1 MTRAEYAECKR
12 LMEWYCADPEFREN
26 AVDGI
31 RKRLSENGIALEPE
45 MVLEGIRLILAGR
58 CATEEGER
66 NPFARE
72 KAERDR
78 LVSEHL
84 QMRMSPEQYA
94 AWPVWHYT
102 EVVRNRCRME
112 NREVRRHGN
121 IYYFPLAFEVS
132 SGCKVQCPFCG
143 FRAKPWSENYA
154 YTEEH
159 RALWRE
165 ILLVSKEVI
174 GNVAGEAPCYFA
186 TEPMDNPDYEQFLGD
201 MREIFGHVPQT
212 TSAAAQR
219 DPRRTRQFL
228 QFLGEEELRERGTY
242 RISVTSLAHFQQIMR
257 TFTPEELEYVEL
269 LANNPESVNRYSCS
283 GRAAVNQEH
292 FYENRDRENR
302 GQENRDQ
309 ESRGRESRNRERQN
323 GEGQIPGRQIC
334 EEKFL
339 RYSIDC
345 VAGVRVNLVEGTM
358 MFLEPELPDE
368 MYPLGYRVRE
378 TVTFS
383 DAESYRAGLIH
394 LFRSYAFDSL
404 PLWHPVQLG
413 RNVQMEERQGDIL
426 LLGDEIGYRMDA
438 QPILKEIMESFREG
452 AIPGKLL
459 QDLHAEESGKK
470 RILTLMQDLY
480 ERGYLVL
487 K

>member
-219 DPRRTRQFL
+219 DPERTRRFL
-228 QFLGEEELRERGTY
+228 RFLGEEELRERGTY
-242 RISVTSLAHFQQIMR
+242 RISVTSLAHFRQIMR

-283 GRAAVNQEH
+283 GRAAANQEH

-302 GQENRDQ
+302 GQENRGQ
-309 ESRGRESRNRERQN
+309 ESRERESRNRESQN
-323 GEGQIPGRQIC
+323 GEWQIPGRQIC

-383 DAESYRAGLIH
+383 DAESYRTGLIH

-404 PLWHPVQLG
+404 PLWHPVQIN
-413 RNVQMEERQGDIL
+413 RNVRMEERNGDIL
-426 LLGDEIGYRMDA
+426 LLGDEIGYRMEA
-438 QPILKEIMESFREG
+438 QPILKEIMGAFRG
-452 AIPGKLL
+452 GVIPGNLL
-459 QDLHAEESGKK
+459 QALNAEKSGKK
-470 RILTLMQDLY
+470 RILELLRDLY

>member
-31 RKRLSENGIALEPE
+31 RKHLSENGIALEPE
-45 MVLEGIRLILAGR
+45 MVLEGIQLILAGR
-58 CATEEGER
+58 CATEDGER
-66 NPFARE
+66 NPLARE

-94 AWPVWHYT
+94 ARPVWHYT
-102 EVVRNRCRME
+102 EVVRSRCRME

-154 YTEEH
+154 YTEVH

-165 ILLVSKEVI
+165 ILLISKEVI

-283 GRAAVNQEH
+283 GRAAANQEH
-292 FYENRDRENR
+292 LYENR
-302 GQENRDQ
+302 GQE
-309 ESRGRESRNRERQN
+309 SKGREGQNRERQ
-323 GEGQIPGRQIC
+323 ITGRQIC

-358 MFLEPELPDE
+358 TFLEPELPDE

-378 TVTFS
+378 IVTFS
-383 DAESYRAGLIH
+383 DAESYRTGLMH

-404 PLWHPVQLG
+404 PLWHPVQIN
-413 RNVQMEERQGDIL
+413 RNVRMEERNGDIL

-459 QDLHAEESGKK
+459 QALNAEKSGKK
-470 RILTLMQDLY
+470 RILELLRDLY

>member
-31 RKRLSENGIALEPE
+31 RKHLSENGIALEPE
-45 MVLEGIRLILAGR
+45 MVLEGIQLILAGR

-78 LVSEHL
+78 LVSEYL
-84 QMRMSPEQYA
+84 QMRMGPEQYA
-94 AWPVWHYT
+94 ARPIWQYA

-112 NREVRRHGN
+112 NREVRRHDN

-165 ILLVSKEVI
+165 ILLISKEVI

-201 MREIFGHVPQT
+201 MREIFGHAPQT

-219 DPRRTRQFL
+219 DPERTRRFL
-228 QFLGEEELRERGTY
+228 RFLGEEELRERGTY
-242 RISVTSLAHFQQIMR
+242 RISVTSLAHFRQLMR

-283 GRAAVNQEH
+283 GRAAANQEH
-292 FYENRDRENR
+292 LR
-302 GQENRDQ
+302 
-309 ESRGRESRNRERQN
+309 ESRNRKSRNRERQN
-323 GEGQIPGRQIC
+323 GEGQIPGGQIR

-438 QPILKEIMESFREG
+438 QPILKDIMESFREG
-452 AIPGKLL
+452 AIPGELL
-459 QDLHAEESGKK
+459 QALNAEKSGKK
-470 RILTLMQDLY
+470 RILELLRDLY